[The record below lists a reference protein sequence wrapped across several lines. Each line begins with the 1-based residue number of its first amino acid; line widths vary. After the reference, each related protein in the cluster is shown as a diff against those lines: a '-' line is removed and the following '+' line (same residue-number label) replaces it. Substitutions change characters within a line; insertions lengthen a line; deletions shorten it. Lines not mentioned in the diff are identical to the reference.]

1 MKEKYHIML
10 CKIHKLSIVQ
20 KKNKNNKSN
29 EAKMSCYFIK
39 ICKCSIMHGKN
50 NISTEAEKQ
59 HAMLCKI
66 CKFYIMHEKNNI
78 SNKAEIII
86 V

>member
-1 MKEKYHIML
+1 
-10 CKIHKLSIVQ
+10 
-20 KKNKNNKSN
+20 
-29 EAKMSCYFIK
+29 
-39 ICKCSIMHGKN
+39 MHGKN